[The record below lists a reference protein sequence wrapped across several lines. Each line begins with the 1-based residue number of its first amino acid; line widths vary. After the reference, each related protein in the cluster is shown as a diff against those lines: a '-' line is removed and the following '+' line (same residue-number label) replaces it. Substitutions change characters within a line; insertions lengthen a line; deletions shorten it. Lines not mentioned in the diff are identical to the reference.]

1 MRYSGRYAIL
11 TAFLAGALI
20 LKFNNID
27 QAYEEVEPFRGASI
41 QTEIWN
47 PLIADSVNQKEISLL
62 VDAKSYTSRDM
73 NVFMDDNLNLMIPV
87 KALRDSFDCS
97 AHIYHGTE
105 LLVEKYANE
114 VTFPLNKDEVTVNSE
129 KEEVSSGMRQIDGE
143 YYVPLETLSDSL
155 GYTYSWNME
164 ENSAVTASGKSS
176 DVTIVP
182 ASYDLRDKL
191 RAPGVKDQGNHGT
204 CWAFASLTALESSLL
219 PEESYDFSPDH
230 MSIQNSFALN
240 QDYGGDYTMSLAYLL
255 AWQGPVLEEDDPY
268 GDDKSDDSLM
278 PVKHVQEVQI
288 IGSKDFQKI
297 KEAVFKYGGV
307 QTSIYSALKSSQSHS
322 EFYNSKTKAYC
333 YMGQEKPNHD
343 VVIIGWDDNYS
354 KDNFPVDLEG
364 DGAFICQNSWGDDFG
379 DNGIFYVSYYD
390 TNIGIHNVVY
400 TGIEDVDNYD
410 DIYQSDLCGW
420 VGQLG
425 FNSGH
430 IFGANVFSAQKA
442 EDISA
447 AGFYAL
453 DTDTEYRVYMVSDFA
468 DTASLAERQLV
479 AEGKFGSA
487 GYYTVAF
494 DTPVTVKEGERFA
507 VVVELTT
514 PDSVHPL
521 AIEYA
526 ADETTENVDL
536 SDGEGYISAQGNS
549 WENVESGQNCNLC
562 IKAYGR
568 NQQ

>member
-1 MRYSGRYAIL
+1 MRYSGRYIVL
-11 TAFLAGALI
+11 TVFLAVALF
-20 LKFNNID
+20 LKFNNVG
-27 QAYEEVEPFRGASI
+27 QAYEEVKPFRGASI
-41 QTEIWN
+41 QKDIWN
-47 PLIADSVNQKEISLL
+47 PMIADSVNEKPISVM
-62 VDAKSYTSRDM
+62 VDAKSYTSEDM
-73 NVFMDDNLNLMIPV
+73 SVFMDDNLNLMIPV
-87 KALRDSFDCS
+87 KVLRDSFNCS
-97 AHIYHGTE
+97 AHLYQGNE
-105 LLVEKYANE
+105 LLVEKYSNEVGFSLDKNE
-114 VTFPLNKDEVTVNSE
+114 VTINNE
-129 KEEVSSGMRQIDGE
+129 KEEISSCMKLVDGE

-155 GYTYSWNME
+155 GYSYSWNVE
-164 ENSAVTASGKSS
+164 ENSAVAASEKTS
-176 DVTIVP
+176 DVSIVP
-182 ASYDLRDKL
+182 ARYNLREKL

-204 CWAFASLTALESSLL
+204 CWAFASLSALESSLL
-219 PEESYDFSPDH
+219 PEESYEFSPDH

-255 AWQGPVLEEDDPY
+255 AWQGPVCEKDDPY
-268 GDDKSDDSLM
+268 GDDESDDTLE

-288 IGSKDFQKI
+288 IGSKDFEKI

-333 YMGQEKPNHD
+333 YMGKEKPNHD

-354 KDNFPVDLEG
+354 KDNFSVDLEG
-364 DGAFICQNSWGDDFG
+364 DGAFICQNSWGSEFG
-379 DNGIFYVSYYD
+379 DNGVFYVSYYD

-425 FNSGH
+425 FNDDH
-430 IFGANVFSAQKA
+430 IFGANVFTA
-442 EDISA
+442 ERAEKISA

-453 DTDTEYRVYMVSDFA
+453 GTDTEYQVYIVSDFKDSSSLGNRQA
-468 DTASLAERQLV
+468 VAS
-479 AEGKFGSA
+479 GKLNSA
-487 GYYTVAF
+487 GYYTIPF
-494 DTPVTVKEGERFA
+494 DTEISVKEGERFA

-536 SDGEGYISAQGNS
+536 DDGEGYISAQGTI
-549 WENVESGQNCNLC
+549 WENVESGQKCNLC
-562 IKAYGR
+562 IKAYAKE
-568 NQQ
+568 

>member
-219 PEESYDFSPDH
+219 PEES
-230 MSIQNSFALN
+230 
-240 QDYGGDYTMSLAYLL
+240 
-255 AWQGPVLEEDDPY
+255 
-268 GDDKSDDSLM
+268 
-278 PVKHVQEVQI
+278 
-288 IGSKDFQKI
+288 
-297 KEAVFKYGGV
+297 
-307 QTSIYSALKSSQSHS
+307 
-322 EFYNSKTKAYC
+322 
-333 YMGQEKPNHD
+333 
-343 VVIIGWDDNYS
+343 
-354 KDNFPVDLEG
+354 
-364 DGAFICQNSWGDDFG
+364 
-379 DNGIFYVSYYD
+379 
-390 TNIGIHNVVY
+390 
-400 TGIEDVDNYD
+400 
-410 DIYQSDLCGW
+410 
-420 VGQLG
+420 
-425 FNSGH
+425 
-430 IFGANVFSAQKA
+430 
-442 EDISA
+442 
-447 AGFYAL
+447 
-453 DTDTEYRVYMVSDFA
+453 
-468 DTASLAERQLV
+468 
-479 AEGKFGSA
+479 
-487 GYYTVAF
+487 
-494 DTPVTVKEGERFA
+494 
-507 VVVELTT
+507 
-514 PDSVHPL
+514 
-521 AIEYA
+521 
-526 ADETTENVDL
+526 
-536 SDGEGYISAQGNS
+536 
-549 WENVESGQNCNLC
+549 
-562 IKAYGR
+562 
-568 NQQ
+568 

>member
-354 KDNFPVDLEG
+354 RIISRWIWKVTAHLSARTAGEMISGITGSFMFPIMILIS
-364 DGAFICQNSWGDDFG
+364 AFIMWCIPGLRMLIITM
-379 DNGIFYVSYYD
+379 IFTSQTSAD
-390 TNIGIHNVVY
+390 G
-400 TGIEDVDNYD
+400 
-410 DIYQSDLCGW
+410 SDSLGLTP
-420 VGQLG
+420 VIFSGQMY
-425 FNSGH
+425 FRH
-430 IFGANVFSAQKA
+430 KRQR
-442 EDISA
+442 ISA
-447 AGFYAL
+447 
-453 DTDTEYRVYMVSDFA
+453 
-468 DTASLAERQLV
+468 RQVFTRLV
-479 AEGKFGSA
+479 RTRNIVFIWCLILQIPRRWQKGRGSRLRKENSEA
-487 GYYTVAF
+487 
-494 DTPVTVKEGERFA
+494 PVITR
-507 VVVELTT
+507 
-514 PDSVHPL
+514 
-521 AIEYA
+521 
-526 ADETTENVDL
+526 
-536 SDGEGYISAQGNS
+536 
-549 WENVESGQNCNLC
+549 
-562 IKAYGR
+562 
-568 NQQ
+568 